1 MREAITNKIPY
12 TLVIG
17 DNEMNDKTVT
27 YRIYGTTDQITVSLN
42 DFIKLVNKDIENKTV
57 RYK

>member
-12 TLVIG
+12 TLVLG
-17 DNEMNDKTVT
+17 DKEKDDKTVT
-27 YRIYGTTDQITVSLN
+27 YRIYGTDKQITVSLD
-42 DFIKLVNKDIENKTV
+42 DFVKLVNEDIKNKTI